1 MVFIPLSI
9 TVCWFVMYQD
19 IKVDLFEFYDLLE
32 YTLSFK
38 FRNKWKYLYS
48 EKMIKIFQ
56 LKLLQSFKQGKPIK
70 KKSLLNYMTTKG
82 KYKKEV
88 IEDFFDMID
97 LELYRPF
104 IS

>member
-1 MVFIPLSI
+1 
-9 TVCWFVMYQD
+9 MYND
-19 IKVDLFEFYDLLE
+19 TKVEIFEFYDLLE

-38 FRNKWKYLYS
+38 FRNKWKYIYS

-56 LKLLQSFKQGKPIK
+56 LKLLHSFKQGKPIK
-70 KKSLLNYMTTKG
+70 RKSLLNYMMTKG

-88 IEDFFDMID
+88 IEDFFDTID

>member
-1 MVFIPLSI
+1 
-9 TVCWFVMYQD
+9 MYQD